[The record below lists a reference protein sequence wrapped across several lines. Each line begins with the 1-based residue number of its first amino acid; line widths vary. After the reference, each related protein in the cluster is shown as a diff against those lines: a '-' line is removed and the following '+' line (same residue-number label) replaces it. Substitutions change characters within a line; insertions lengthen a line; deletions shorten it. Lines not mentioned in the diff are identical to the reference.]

1 VPRNIS
7 SLIAQSS
14 GSRYLKVRRPEL
26 YGKLVEPQESVT
38 LPGWQMEHETS
49 AGVRK
54 RPLAVDLKQRRLTMD
69 TSFTNTVEELAS
81 ANVDD
86 TDWASLNRQQ
96 QIRSMELEGFVV
108 IPDLLTQDVISS
120 LHDEYSRLPVTA
132 TDYSKHKKGCSDIW
146 KMDCPV
152 ANNLIAHP
160 PIVDFLTDLFGD
172 DLICTSIGLGT
183 SDPGHPGIAIH
194 TDAQPYGSKIFGV
207 QSSSPILA
215 RVLYYLDDLTPECS
229 PFKVIPR
236 SHLSMHRDG
245 SPYGRLLSHPD
256 EVMVTCKAGSAA
268 IINQKVFHG
277 NYPNH
282 SDSPRRMLAIAYRP
296 AWAGPIGD
304 VEDRDPEEV
313 AKLPEHIKP
322 FFRSLNT
329 RDIEFDLP
337 NRPDNMA
344 RDAAGISPRRWGSRS
359 S

>member
-1 VPRNIS
+1 M
-7 SLIAQSS
+7 IAQSS

-172 DLICTSIGLGT
+172 ALICTSIGLGT

-215 RVLYYLDDLTPECS
+215 RVLYYLDDQTPECS

-344 RDAAGISPRRWGSRS
+344 RDAAGSSPRRWGSRS